1 MIEKKDLLESLINK
15 QIKYDVYM
23 HKPAFTVNDL
33 GYFKK
38 KIEGAHTKN
47 LFLKNKKNNFFLIS
61 CEEKE
66 LIDLKK
72 FAKSINLGNLSF
84 AREEFLKDLL
94 GIKPGSVSP
103 FGLLN
108 DINNKVSFYLDKTL
122 FKSFKINYHPLQNNY
137 TITLE
142 TNKFLEF
149 MIENKKK
156 INIYSFK
163 EYKLLETL

>member
-23 HKPAFTVNDL
+23 HKPAFTVNDM
-33 GYFKK
+33 GHFKK

-47 LFLKNKKNNFFLIS
+47 LFLKNKKNDFCLIS

-66 LIDLKK
+66 IIDLKK

-84 AREEFLKDLL
+84 AREELLKDLL

-108 DINNKVSFYLDKTL
+108 DINNKVSFYLDEKL
-122 FKSFKINYHPLQNNY
+122 FKSFKVNYHPLQNDY

-142 TNKFLEF
+142 TNKFLKF